1 MKDSDVRNY
10 IKSMLGANGND
21 EGKGLNIELH
31 EDDYRNVIS
40 QTLAKLAPYYNGK
53 RYFIADTDVV
63 DLSEVNLVAVTNV
76 FNVSNSVLLNAQ
88 DFAFGGQNI
97 IIYNADFRE
106 RYISYTAYM
115 MLYKEYDYLRSQS
128 WRLVGNT
135 LYIHGFQKA
144 TLVEILVRPTVVSDI
159 EQGSQYCSWVMDY
172 ALALAKEV
180 VGRKRSK
187 YIVEGSPYQLDGDKL
202 LAESQ
207 SEKANLE
214 AQLIGDIFV
223 I

>member
-1 MKDSDVRNY
+1 MKDSEVRDY
-10 IKSMLGANGND
+10 INGMLGANGNS
-21 EGKGLNIELH
+21 EGMGLKVELH
-31 EDDYRNVIS
+31 EEDYRQVIS
-40 QTLAKLAPYYNGK
+40 QALAKLAPYYNGK
-53 RYFIADTDVV
+53 RYFITDHDHV
-63 DLSEVNLVAVTNV
+63 DLSDVNLVAVTNV

-135 LYIHGFQKA
+135 LYIHGFQKS

-159 EQGSQYCSWVMDY
+159 ESNSQYCSWVKDY

-187 YIVEGSPYQLDGDKL
+187 YTVEGSPYQLDGDRL
-202 LAESQ
+202 ISESQ